1 VISRAVEKRRRE
13 FGRCGTAPVARWAN
27 SVYPQWWCCPASAVT
42 IALDDE
48 RAGLAKM
55 AAAQCAGIGSCSA
68 PRRRCTKHGSSCL
81 IAGWVLSTPVSP
93 IDSAVIGHTEDT
105 FSARLLVSGPTI
117 AGEQLTGFAGCWLI
131 SDSLVIYCCRVSPTI
146 TSDSA
151 QFQVNV
157 VRAGGM
163 GLTENFDDHAR

>member
-1 VISRAVEKRRRE
+1 
-13 FGRCGTAPVARWAN
+13 
-27 SVYPQWWCCPASAVT
+27 
-42 IALDDE
+42 
-48 RAGLAKM
+48 
-55 AAAQCAGIGSCSA
+55 
-68 PRRRCTKHGSSCL
+68 
-81 IAGWVLSTPVSP
+81 LSTPVSP